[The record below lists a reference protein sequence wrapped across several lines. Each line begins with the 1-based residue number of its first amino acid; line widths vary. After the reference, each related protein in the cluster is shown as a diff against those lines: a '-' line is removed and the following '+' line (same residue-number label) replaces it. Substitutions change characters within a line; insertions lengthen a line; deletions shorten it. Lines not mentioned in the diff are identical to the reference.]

1 MTSIDIQNLTK
12 EYGGRPAARAVDG
25 LTFRVEPGRVT
36 GFLGPNGAGKSTTM
50 RLVLGLDR
58 PTSGTTTVG
67 GRPYVTLDEP
77 LRTVGALLDAQAAH
91 PSRTGRDHLRF
102 LAASNGLPARR
113 VDEVL
118 AETGLEPAA
127 RRRIKGYS
135 LGMRQRLGI
144 AAALLGDP
152 GVLMLDEPANGL
164 DPEGIVWIRE
174 LLRRLAAEG
183 RTVLVSSHLMNE
195 TATFADHLVVLG
207 RGRLL
212 ADVPMREFIDAH
224 SHARVRVR
232 TGDPLRLRATLLA
245 KGWTVG
251 ETADPDGRWLVEG
264 ASAEEIGAV
273 TAREGIPVFELADER
288 ASLEQAYLALTAD
301 AAEFTAARSPLEV

>member
-1 MTSIDIQNLTK
+1 MTSIEIKNLTK
-12 EYGGRPAARAVDG
+12 EFGGRTTTRAVDD

-58 PTSGTTTVG
+58 PTSGTATVG
-67 GRPYVTLDEP
+67 GRLYTTLDEP

-127 RRRIKGYS
+127 RRRIRGYS

-152 GVLMLDEPANGL
+152 RVLMLDEPANGL

-212 ADVPMREFIDAH
+212 ADVPTREFIDAH

-232 TGDPLRLRATLLA
+232 TGDPVRLRATLLA

-251 ETADPDGRWLVEG
+251 AAADADGRWVVEG

-288 ASLEQAYLALTAD
+288 ASLEQAYLALTSD
-301 AAEFTAARSPLEV
+301 AAEFTARTPQEV

>member
-1 MTSIDIQNLTK
+1 MTSIDVKNLTK
-12 EYGGRPAARAVDG
+12 EYGGRRVARAVDG

-58 PTSGTTTVG
+58 PTSGSATVG
-67 GRPYVTLDEP
+67 GRPYATLDEP

-113 VDEVL
+113 VEEVL
-118 AETGLEPAA
+118 AETGLESAA
-127 RRRIKGYS
+127 GRRVKGYS

-152 GVLMLDEPANGL
+152 EVLMLDEPANGL

-183 RTVLVSSHLMNE
+183 RAVLVSSHLMNE

-212 ADVPMREFIDAH
+212 ADVPMREFIDSH

-232 TGDPLRLRATLLA
+232 TGDPVRLRATLRA
-245 KGWTVG
+245 KGWSVG
-251 ETADPDGRWLVEG
+251 EAADGDGRWVVEG

-288 ASLEQAYLALTAD
+288 ASLEQAYLALTSD
-301 AAEFTAARSPLEV
+301 AAEFTARTPLEV